1 MTGYIIRRTLS
12 TIPVILVVALV
23 VFAILRLA
31 PGDPAAI
38 LAGTGGAEVDPAI
51 VEKIRK
57 QLGLDQPLHVQL
69 YRYFS
74 DLARGDLGQS
84 LLSKH
89 NVSDLIR
96 ARVVPTISLT
106 IMTELFALVMA
117 VPLGVLAAW
126 KADSWIDRTVMVI
139 ATLGF
144 SMPVFWLGFLM
155 IFFFAV
161 QLDFFPAAGYSP
173 PSEGIGPFLHKLIM
187 PAFATG
193 VIIMALI
200 TRMTRATML
209 ETLREDYVRTARAKG
224 LGERTVLIRH
234 ALRNAALPI
243 VTVIGLGFAALLSG
257 LVVTESV
264 FAVPGLGRLLLNAI
278 LARDYPIIQGTILL
292 ISGVY
297 VIINLIIDISYA
309 YFDPR
314 IRY

>member
-1 MTGYIIRRTLS
+1 MDWPTSSGRTLS

-126 KADSWIDRTVMVI
+126 KADSWIDRI
-139 ATLGF
+139 CDGHCHSWILDACL
-144 SMPVFWLGFLM
+144 LARFLDD
-155 IFFFAV
+155 
-161 QLDFFPAAGYSP
+161 LLLCCP
-173 PSEGIGPFLHKLIM
+173 
-187 PAFATG
+187 
-193 VIIMALI
+193 
-200 TRMTRATML
+200 
-209 ETLREDYVRTARAKG
+209 
-224 LGERTVLIRH
+224 
-234 ALRNAALPI
+234 
-243 VTVIGLGFAALLSG
+243 IGLLSRC
-257 LVVTESV
+257 
-264 FAVPGLGRLLLNAI
+264 RLQ
-278 LARDYPIIQGTILL
+278 PT
-292 ISGVY
+292 
-297 VIINLIIDISYA
+297 
-309 YFDPR
+309 F
-314 IRY
+314 

>member
-89 NVSDLIR
+89 EVSDLIR

-106 IMTELFALVMA
+106 VLTEIFALVMA
-117 VPLGVLAAW
+117 IPLGVLAAW
-126 KADSWIDRTVMVI
+126 KADSWIDRSVMVI

-161 QLDFFPAAGYSP
+161 QLDIFPRRRIQ
-173 PSEGIGPFLHKLIM
+173 PSL
-187 PAFATG
+187 
-193 VIIMALI
+193 
-200 TRMTRATML
+200 
-209 ETLREDYVRTARAKG
+209 
-224 LGERTVLIRH
+224 
-234 ALRNAALPI
+234 
-243 VTVIGLGFAALLSG
+243 
-257 LVVTESV
+257 
-264 FAVPGLGRLLLNAI
+264 
-278 LARDYPIIQGTILL
+278 
-292 ISGVY
+292 
-297 VIINLIIDISYA
+297 
-309 YFDPR
+309 
-314 IRY
+314 